1 MKLISSMT
9 FRGVLNTNCCSHR
22 LKRKLPF
29 ARRLVLSAV
38 VSQQTL
44 EDFASWLNA
53 RPVEDVM
60 SFTWRPSIQQYAR
73 FEWRSHTGVL
83 RYLTEEDIQGLRQF
97 VPGVIRHQRFEYVN
111 PETGRINRKKFPE
124 ISNKAQIA
132 AELALKFADLGP
144 VLVFCTQPDFVKAV
158 AKALNKRLGLLALTD
173 LAIPPYFST
182 SNASRASILA
192 ERDL

>member
-1 MKLISSMT
+1 MRDQSKTLCLLL
-9 FRGVLNTNCCSHR
+9 GGHR
-22 LKRKLPF
+22 F
-29 ARRLVLSAV
+29 NNMQGS
-38 VSQQTL
+38 
-44 EDFASWLNA
+44 NG
-53 RPVEDVM
+53 
-60 SFTWRPSIQQYAR
+60 
-73 FEWRSHTGVL
+73 SHTGVL

-192 ERDL
+192 EEIFRGALH